1 MKTLFLS
8 AAFAALALGANAQSA
23 ISFGVEAG
31 ANLNSLRTSVN
42 GEKTKSS
49 TKAGPRA
56 GVFANIGF
64 GEQLG
69 VQVGLV
75 YSQKGGKNESDFTT
89 TSTVGG
95 STISAKVSGSYETT
109 ISYVE
114 LPVNVVYHFNNE
126 QSGFF
131 LMAGAYGAVAVNG
144 NAKLNEST
152 TTVTTTTSGGQTT
165 TATSTI
171 PAGDKVDLEIGGDEA
186 KDDIRRFDLGFQAGA
201 GYQTKMGL
209 LFRAQ
214 YILGA
219 MNINSQ
225 NNSDNAVR
233 TSAIALTVGYRFG
246 GR

>member
-1 MKTLFLS
+1 MKTLLLS
-8 AAFAALALGANAQSA
+8 TAFAALALGANAQTA

-31 ANLNSLRTSVN
+31 ANLSSLRITLD
-42 GEKTKSS
+42 GEKTTSS

-69 VQVGLV
+69 VQVGLM
-75 YSQKGGKNESDFTT
+75 YSQKGGKNELSFKDEYTDNNIAT
-89 TSTVGG
+89 KIEAVG
-95 STISAKVSGSYETT
+95 SQETT

-131 LMAGAYGAVAVNG
+131 LMAGAYGALAVNG
-144 NAKLNEST
+144 KGQSLGST
-152 TTVTTTTSGGQTT
+152 TTTTTTINGGTPVTTTANTPEGG
-165 TATSTI
+165 
-171 PAGDKVDLEIGGDEA
+171 KEDLSIGSKET
-186 KDDIRRFDLGFQAGA
+186 DDIRRLDLGFQAGA

-219 MNINSQ
+219 QNIVSY
-225 NNSDNAVR
+225 NNSDNAIR
-233 TSAIALTVGYRFG
+233 TGAIALTVGYRFG

>member
-8 AAFAALALGANAQSA
+8 AALSALALGANAQN

-31 ANLNSLRTSVN
+31 VNLNSLRTTI
-42 GEKTKSS
+42 GDEKAKSS
-49 TKAGPRA
+49 TKAGPRG

-69 VQVGLV
+69 LQVGLV
-75 YSQKGGKNESDFTT
+75 YSQKGGKNDFNFSSTT
-89 TSTVGG
+89 ATGNNSLKVED
-95 STISAKVSGSYETT
+95 ISSGETT
-109 ISYVE
+109 ISYIE

-131 LMAGAYGAVAVNG
+131 LMAGAYGALALAG
-144 NAKLNEST
+144 KSQSLGST
-152 TTVTTTTSGGQTT
+152 TTTTTVINGGTPVTTVETT
-165 TATSTI
+165 
-171 PAGDKVDLEIGGDEA
+171 PAGEKEDLEIGGDENS
-186 KDDIRRFDLGFQAGA
+186 DQIRRFDLGFQAGA

-219 MNINSQ
+219 MNISNYNS
-225 NNSDNAVR
+225 SDFATR

>member
-8 AAFAALALGANAQSA
+8 AAFAALALGATAQTA

-31 ANLNSLRTSVN
+31 ANLNSLRTSIN

-69 VQVGLV
+69 VQVGLM
-75 YSQKGGKNESDFTT
+75 YSQKGGKNESDFVTPT
-89 TSTVGG
+89 SSTVSTRITG
-95 STISAKVSGSYETT
+95 SNELT

-144 NAKLNEST
+144 KAKLNEST
-152 TTVTTTTSGGQTT
+152 TSVTTTTTGGQST
-165 TATSTI
+165 TAVTVT
-171 PAGDKVDLEIGGDEA
+171 PAGDKVDLKIGSNEA
-186 KDDIRRFDLGFQAGA
+186 TDNIRRFDLGFQAGA

-219 MNINSQ
+219 MNINSR